1 MRLIFLGMHSGKI
14 IFVWG
19 FLGGFRMTKDGTGLG
34 SKFKTLFFFSVV
46 TDSFYHCKTQKKKSV
61 ANEMNFK

>member
-19 FLGGFRMTKDGTGLG
+19 FLGGFHMTKDGTGLG
-34 SKFKTLFFFSVV
+34 SKFKTLFFF
-46 TDSFYHCKTQKKKSV
+46 FLL
-61 ANEMNFK
+61 

>member
-19 FLGGFRMTKDGTGLG
+19 FLGGFHMTKDGTGLG
-34 SKFKTLFFFSVV
+34 SKFKTLFFFFCCNRFILPLQN
-46 TDSFYHCKTQKKKSV
+46 TKKSV